1 MHPSTTV
8 ASVTIDMDPVA
19 YGLARGI
26 LVGQRQVA
34 VLEAEHA
41 RLSGAVDATLAERRQ
56 RVFAALCE
64 TRRKIRDYQWALI
77 LEIGD
82 QIVQAVAPKDVG
94 EDFAGHIGDG
104 DHHGG
109 LLRAG

>member
-1 MHPSTTV
+1 MHLSTTV
-8 ASVTIDMDPVA
+8 ASVTIDMNPAA
-19 YGLARGI
+19 YGLVRGI
-26 LVGQRQVA
+26 LAGQRQIA

-64 TRRKIRDYQWALI
+64 TRRKLRDYQWALI

-94 EDFAGHIGDG
+94 EEAASIS
-104 DHHGG
+104 
-109 LLRAG
+109 